1 MTPQDWAALIL
12 SIASIFAI
20 VAGGIKWLVKHY
32 LNELKPNSG
41 SSLKDAV
48 NRLEARQNEADVLRK
63 DLNRKLDH
71 MYDILIDFIATQNSK
86 APKAKTKD

>member
-63 DLNRKLDH
+63 ELNRKLDH
-71 MYDILIDFIATQNSK
+71 MYDILIDFIASQNAKKPRS
-86 APKAKTKD
+86 KTKD